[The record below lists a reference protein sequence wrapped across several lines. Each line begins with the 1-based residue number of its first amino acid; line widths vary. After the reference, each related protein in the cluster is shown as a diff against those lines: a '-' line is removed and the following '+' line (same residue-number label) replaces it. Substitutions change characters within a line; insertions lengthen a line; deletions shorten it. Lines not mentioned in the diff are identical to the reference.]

1 MDASFFPRPADL
13 RAWFEEH
20 HDQATELLVGYYKKK
35 TGRPSIT
42 WAESVD
48 QALCFGWIDGIRRS
62 IDETSY
68 SIRFTPRKKRSNWST
83 VNVARVAELTRTGL
97 MQPVGLAAFEARA
110 SEAVYSYEQRQ
121 SVSLD
126 EAQERIFRANKKA
139 WEFFQSLPAG
149 YRKTATH
156 WVVSAKREETRL
168 KRLAKL
174 IEDSVHG
181 RRVGQLTPPSRQA

>member
-1 MDASFFPRPADL
+1 MKAIFFARPADL
-13 RAWFEEH
+13 RAWFDEH
-20 HDQATELLVGYYKKK
+20 HDRATELLVGYYKKS
-35 TGRPSIT
+35 TGIATIT

-48 QALCFGWIDGIRRS
+48 EALCFGWIDGIRRR

-97 MQPVGLAAFEARA
+97 MLPAGLRAFEARA

-126 EAQERIFRANKKA
+126 EALERMFRANKKA
-139 WEFFQSLPAG
+139 WEFFESRPAG
-149 YRKTATH
+149 YRKAATH
-156 WVVSAKREETRL
+156 WVVTAKREETRL
-168 KRLAKL
+168 KRLATL
-174 IEDSVHG
+174 IEDSEHG
-181 RRVGQLTPPSRQA
+181 RTVGQLTRPSRQG